1 MEDPGFSPQLAP
13 NIFWVFMICFHTVLR
28 LCFAPPSCSM
38 SVGRR
43 AISAKWLRRF
53 FGLWGPYL
61 GAGIRVKKFSD
72 DFRHVVVSLKHRWY
86 NDNFVGT
93 HYGGSLFSM
102 TDPFY
107 MMMLLRN
114 LGPDYMV
121 WDKKASIEFVKA
133 VRTEVSAEFRL
144 TEDRIREIIEKTDSG
159 EPHNANFTVDVTD
172 GDGEV
177 VAKVDKIVY
186 IRRKKGR

>member
-1 MEDPGFSPQLAP
+1 
-13 NIFWVFMICFHTVLR
+13 
-28 LCFAPPSCSM
+28 
-38 SVGRR
+38 
-43 AISAKWLRRF
+43 
-53 FGLWGPYL
+53 
-61 GAGIRVKKFSD
+61 
-72 DFRHVVVSLKHRWY
+72 
-86 NDNFVGT
+86 
-93 HYGGSLFSM
+93 M

>member
-1 MEDPGFSPQLAP
+1 MS
-13 NIFWVFMICFHTVLR
+13 VVLR
-28 LCFAPPSCSM
+28 
-38 SVGRR
+38 G
-43 AISAKWLRRF
+43 ISAKWLRHGSR
-53 FGLWGPYL
+53 LWGPYF
-61 GAGIRVKKFSD
+61 GTGIRVKQFSD
-72 DFRHVVVSLKHRWY
+72 DFRHVVVSLKHKWY
-86 NDNFVGT
+86 NGTGVGT

-107 MMMLLRN
+107 MVMLLKI

-121 WDKKASIEFVKA
+121 WDKKGSIEFMKA
-133 VRTEVSAEFRL
+133 VRREVSAEFRL

-159 EPHNANFTVDVTD
+159 EPHNANFTVDITD

-177 VAKVDKIVY
+177 VAKVDKTVY